1 MIQEFSVENFLS
13 FRDKVTIDFLATGE
27 QHLMEEL
34 TYEVRP
40 GHRILRMAMIYG
52 ANASGKTNL
61 LKAIEAVW
69 YLLYESRNTEDQSL
83 SMYHPFRL
91 DDGRPTSLE
100 MIFWIGD
107 TKYRYVAKFSEK
119 EILYEKLEYTTESGR
134 LSLLYE
140 REKNQEIEF
149 GSTLKMTVS
158 QKNLFNLE
166 TLKNHSVVSTL
177 NKKNIPAPAPLK
189 NLYEWVKNIV
199 HDREKYSQAIDIA
212 EQAIKNPKLK
222 DLILDLLLRADL
234 HIRDFKIVEQGIPEK
249 LKKKFSEGSLSSFE
263 KVLEALARRQKSLYF
278 THQAGDETFDL
289 GFELESRGTQV
300 YFRFA
305 RILYYLHSG
314 GHVVLEDEI
323 GRSLHYELLLH
334 FLELYLR
341 NSNNSQL
348 IFTTHNLLLLDE
360 SWMLRRDLLWFV
372 EKDRKS
378 GSSILYRASEKGIH
392 KNLSLLNAYRTG
404 KLGAKPLLGSTIL
417 GGIE

>member
-13 FRDKVTIDFLATGE
+13 FRHKVTIDFLATAE

-34 TYEVRP
+34 THEVKP
-40 GHRILRMAMIYG
+40 GNRILRMAMIYG

-61 LKAIEAVW
+61 LKAIEATW
-69 YLLYESRNTEDQSL
+69 YLLYESQNTEDHPL
-83 SMYHPFRL
+83 PMYHPFRL
-91 DDGRPTSLE
+91 DDNRPTSCD
-100 MIFWIGD
+100 MTFWIGD
-107 TKYRYVAKFSEK
+107 TKYRYAAKYLEK
-119 EILYEKLEYTTESGR
+119 EILYEKLQYTTEAGIM
-134 LSLLYE
+134 SLLYE
-140 REKNQEIEF
+140 REKDKEIKF
-149 GSTLKMTVS
+149 GSTLKMYAN
-158 QKNLFNLE
+158 QRNLFNLE

-189 NLYEWVKNIV
+189 NLYEWVKNKI
-199 HDREKYSQAIDIA
+199 HDQNKYSQAIAIA

-222 DLILDLLLRADL
+222 DLILDLLSRADL
-234 HIRDFKIVEQGIPEK
+234 NIRDFKIVEQGIPEE
-249 LKKKFSEGSLSSFE
+249 LKMKISGNLSSFE
-263 KVLEALARRQKSLYF
+263 KVFKALAKQRKSLYF

-289 GFELESRGTQV
+289 GYEMESRGTQV

-305 RILYYLHSG
+305 RILYDLHSG

-341 NSNNSQL
+341 NSNDSQL

-360 SWMLRRDLLWFV
+360 SWLLRRDLIWFV
-372 EKDRKS
+372 EKDRNS
-378 GSSILYRASEKGIH
+378 ASSVLYRASEKGIH

-404 KLGAKPLLGSTIL
+404 KLGGKPLLGSTIL